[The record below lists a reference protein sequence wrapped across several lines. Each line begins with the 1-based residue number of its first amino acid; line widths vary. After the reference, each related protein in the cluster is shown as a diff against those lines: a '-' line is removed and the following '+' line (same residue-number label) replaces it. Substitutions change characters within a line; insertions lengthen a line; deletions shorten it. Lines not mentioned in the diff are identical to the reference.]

1 MQLLSG
7 NQQMTVSTIVSGA
20 IGLLYVYVP
29 DGVTS
34 LTVSGIAQRSVVSMT
49 TITLELQTRPG
60 DGASSPVAEDSVV
73 FDIDGALATG
83 DELTPLSISLTPS
96 APGMYRFTALAN
108 AGAGSISCL
117 QIHGE

>member
-7 NQQMTVSTIVSGA
+7 NQQMTVSTVVSGA
-20 IGLLYVYVP
+20 IGLLYVYIP

-34 LTVSGIAQRSVVSMT
+34 LTISGIAQRSVISMT
-49 TITLELQTRPG
+49 TITVALQTRPG
-60 DGASSPVAEDSVV
+60 DGASSPVEEDSVV

-83 DELTPLSISLTPS
+83 EELAPLSISLTAS
-96 APGMYRFTALAN
+96 TSGMHRLTALAN